1 MAGTKRARLSSVEF
15 DITPERYNELTWFAL
30 RYSELKTHKPK
41 QAAMIEQA
49 AKTAEPVLWPYIL
62 RNVTQGAP
70 YHSLLIPCGRNLFYT
85 IRRRFFAELD
95 KLRG

>member
-1 MAGTKRARLSSVEF
+1 MTGDFPLSS
-15 DITPERYNELTWFAL
+15 ERYNELTWFAV
-30 RYSELKTHKPK
+30 RYAELKMRKPQ

-49 AKTAEPVLWPYIL
+49 ARAAEPELWQYIL